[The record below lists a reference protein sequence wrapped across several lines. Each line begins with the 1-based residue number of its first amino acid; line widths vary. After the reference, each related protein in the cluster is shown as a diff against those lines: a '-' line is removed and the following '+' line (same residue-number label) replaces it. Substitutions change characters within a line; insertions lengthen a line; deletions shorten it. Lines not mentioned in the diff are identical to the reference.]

1 MLQYAKQVKS
11 LQSVLIRSTSGGF
24 EPRFKLAEEFLLR
37 ITNKV
42 EPIIWSRTV
51 KDLVFLDTNSAS
63 VFKVRADYG
72 RGWKNLLS
80 HFQFFF
86 FVVRRLR
93 RISPKLIY
101 ACDLDTL
108 LPSLIWRMNKKV
120 IVVFDQFDPLSSRV
134 NNRMLSRLIG
144 IIEVYVAK
152 KSDIR
157 ITANSLRLPIRM
169 NENWFELKNV
179 FAIGSA
185 IKDFQKTKPPFVLF
199 YGGILAPDRGLLAC
213 ATAISLEPDWEF
225 HLYGQGATLELLK
238 SANYPNVFVHEPIPH
253 EELMQNAKNSD
264 LFLAMYDPVYGN
276 NKFTASNKLFEA
288 AQLGIPLLT
297 NNGTSLG
304 ETITSLDL
312 GWSVEYDDIQQI
324 RTTLSEVSKMSDFQ
338 KLTFASNSLS
348 YFDSQIDLRLDE
360 LGRIESRLKALLG
373 DIN

>member
-37 ITNKV
+37 FTNKV

-51 KDLVFLDTNSAS
+51 KDLIFLHTNSAN

-72 RGWKNLLS
+72 RGWKNLVS

-93 RISPKLIY
+93 KINPKLVY

-108 LPSLIWRMNKKV
+108 LPSLIWSMNKKV

-134 NNRMLSRLIG
+134 NNRILSRLIG
-144 IIEVYVAK
+144 KLEVYFAK

-157 ITANSLRLPIRM
+157 ITANSLRIPVPM
-169 NENWFELKNV
+169 NDNWFELKNV
-179 FAIGSA
+179 FAIGSSF
-185 IKDFQKTKPPFVLF
+185 KDYQKTKPPFVLF
-199 YGGILAPDRGLLAC
+199 YGGILAPDRGLIAC
-213 ATAISLEPDWEF
+213 ATAVSQEPDWEF
-225 HLYGQGATLELLK
+225 HLYGQGTTLDFLK
-238 SANYPNVFVHEPIPH
+238 GANYPNVFVHEPIPH
-253 EELMQNAKNSD
+253 DELMRKAKNSD

-288 AQLGIPLLT
+288 AQLGIPILS

-324 RTTLSEVSKMSDFQ
+324 RTTLSEVSKLSDFQ
-338 KLTFASNSLS
+338 KLAFASKSLS
-348 YFDSQIDLRLDE
+348 YFDSQIDLRRDE
-360 LGRIESRLKALLG
+360 LVRIESRLNALLG